1 MIQGDFGVVGSGDD
15 VDEIAKLRADLVAAG
30 FIEPTTCRCAGA
42 ATDLSCGSPQNAG
55 KDPCGDCGA
64 VRRATRVRQAGRTG

>member
-30 FIEPTTCRCAGA
+30 FIEPTT
-42 ATDLSCGSPQNAG
+42 
-55 KDPCGDCGA
+55 
-64 VRRATRVRQAGRTG
+64 V